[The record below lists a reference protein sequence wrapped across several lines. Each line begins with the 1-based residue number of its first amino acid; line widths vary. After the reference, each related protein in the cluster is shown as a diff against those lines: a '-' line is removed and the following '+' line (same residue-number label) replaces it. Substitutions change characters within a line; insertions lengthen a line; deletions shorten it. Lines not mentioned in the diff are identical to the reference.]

1 MNIAQIEANLQTLVG
16 SLQPDTFVYDLLL
29 AYDTPRSSIVRL
41 QKGGLNLAKNEG
53 ELAWK
58 KKFFFKTTQN
68 EDLHALISGLRND
81 ARVTKLDPRFIVVT
95 DFQTLL
101 ALDRKTTDTLD
112 IPLSDL
118 PRHFDFFLPW
128 AGMEKT
134 QYQNENPADVKAA
147 ERMAR
152 LYDEIRKENPELT
165 TPEAVHSLNVFLS
178 RLLFCYFAEDTG
190 IFEKGQF
197 TNAIASHTQPDGSDL
212 HTYLDRLFEVLNT
225 PRNPQGLLAPPLL
238 KGEGAGDAP
247 SHGEVALPAYLAAF
261 PYVNGGLFRERHYA
275 PRFGRRS
282 RQMAI
287 EAGEL
292 DWSAINPDIF
302 GSMIQAVVTPEHRG
316 GMGMHYTSVP
326 NIMKVIEPL
335 FLDELCQSYEAS
347 KFDPRKL
354 QKLLDRLARI
364 KIFDPA
370 CGSGNFL
377 IIAYKELRKLETK
390 IHHRFLYLQQL
401 ATKKDPDQLELDLIP
416 KEQIRTIISY
426 QFNLFSGIALTQFYG
441 IELDDFAHEIALLSL
456 WLAEH
461 QMNKSFENEFGIR
474 KASLPLN
481 PSGHIVH
488 GNATRLDW
496 EAVCP
501 KRDGD
506 EIYILGNPPYLGS
519 SLQSPQQKEDMA
531 LVFKGIEG
539 YKNLDY
545 IACWFLKGADYIRN
559 HNAQFAFVS
568 TNSICQGEQVALLW
582 PHLFRRNVEIGF
594 AQTSFKWVNNAKAN
608 AGVTVIIVGVRN
620 EQLKTPKY
628 LFSENRK
635 VLVTNINAYLAQG
648 RNVVIEKKNEPLSN
662 FSKMLYGSKPVDGGH
677 LILTT
682 EEKNEFVITYPESDK
697 FIKKL
702 SGSEE
707 FINGL
712 ERWCLWITDDLA
724 EEALSIDWIKSRVER
739 VRQMRLNSSKV
750 TTREDA
756 KVAYAFG
763 EIRFKQTNS
772 IILPS
777 HSSENRQ
784 YIPIGF
790 LDEKTV
796 ISNSAFAIYD
806 AEPWLFSVLTSRMH
820 MTWVRAVCGSL
831 ETRIRYSSTL
841 GYNTFPFPVLSER
854 QRAELEEC
862 TWRIIDEREYHS
874 EKTLAQLYD
883 PDKMPEGLRQ
893 AHRANDAAVERLYR
907 SRLFETD
914 EERLEYLFKLYE
926 QMLAEEKSRGTLFE
940 KEKKTRKR

>member
-1 MNIAQIEANLQTLVG
+1 MNIAQIEENLQVLLS
-16 SLQPDTFVYDLLL
+16 SLNPESFVYDLLL
-29 AYDTPRSSIVRL
+29 AYDTPRSSIARL

-58 KKFFFKTTQN
+58 KKLFFKTTQN
-68 EDLHALISGLRND
+68 EDLHALISSLRTD
-81 ARVTKLDPRFIVVT
+81 GSVTKLDPRFIVVT

-101 ALDRKTTDTLD
+101 ALDRKTADTLD

-152 LYDEIRKENPELT
+152 LFDEIRKDNPAAI

-197 TNAIASHTQPDGSDL
+197 TNAIGSHTQPDGSDL
-212 HTYLDRLFEVLNT
+212 HIYLDRLFEVLNT
-225 PRNPQGLLAPPLL
+225 PRNLTGVQNLQ
-238 KGEGAGDAP
+238 E
-247 SHGEVALPAYLAAF
+247 LPAYLAAF
-261 PYVNGGLFRERHYA
+261 PYVNGGLFKDTHHA

-335 FLDELCQSYEAS
+335 FLDELRAELTAARGNP
-347 KFDPRKL
+347 KRLNVLLTRL
-354 QKLLDRLARI
+354 QNI

-377 IIAYKELRKLETK
+377 IIAYKELRRLEMD
-390 IHHRFLYLQQL
+390 IFRELGGL
-401 ATKKDPDQLELDLIP
+401 ALSN
-416 KEQIRTIISY
+416 ISLG
-426 QFNLFSGIALTQFYG
+426 NFYG
-441 IELDDFAHEIALLSL
+441 IELDDFAHEVATLSL

-461 QMNKSFENEFGIR
+461 QMNQLFFREFGR
-474 KASLPLN
+474 GKPALPLTQA
-481 PSGHIVH
+481 GHIVH

-501 KRDGD
+501 KHTGD

-519 SLQSPQQKEDMA
+519 SLQSVQQKEDMA
-531 LVFKGIEG
+531 LVFKGTDG

-545 IACWFLKGADYIRN
+545 IACWFLKGADYVRN

-594 AQTSFKWVNNAKAN
+594 AHTSFKWVNNAKAN

-620 EQLKTPKY
+620 EQPKTPKY

-635 VLVTNINAYLAQG
+635 VFVTNINAYLAQG
-648 RNVVIEKKNEPLSN
+648 RNVIIGKRNEPFASFAKLS
-662 FSKMLYGSKPVDGGH
+662 YGNKPVDGGN
-677 LILTT
+677 LILSFD
-682 EEKNEFVITYPESDK
+682 EKENLVNKYPVTINFLKRLIGSNE
-697 FIKKL
+697 L
-702 SGSEE
+702 
-707 FINGL
+707 INGI
-712 ERWCLWITDDLA
+712 ERFCLWIKDTDLQIA
-724 EEALSIDWIKSRVER
+724 FEIPEIVKRIEAVRKVRLDSRDEGANKMANYSHQFREMYETSSQSIVI
-739 VRQMRLNSSKV
+739 
-750 TTREDA
+750 
-756 KVAYAFG
+756 
-763 EIRFKQTNS
+763 
-772 IILPS
+772 PS
-777 HSSENRQ
+777 VSSENRE
-784 YIPIGF
+784 YIPMGFIGSDTIITN
-790 LDEKTV
+790 L
-796 ISNSAFAIYD
+796 AFAIYD

-907 SRLFETD
+907 SRPFETD

-926 QMLAEEKSRGTLFE
+926 QMLAEEKNRGTLFE
-940 KEKKTRKR
+940 KEKKTRKK

>member
-1 MNIAQIEANLQTLVG
+1 MNIAQIEANLQVLIA
-16 SLQPDTFVYDLLL
+16 SLNPETFVYDLLL

-58 KKFFFKTTQN
+58 KKLFYKIAQN
-68 EDLHALISGLRND
+68 EDLHALISSLRAD
-81 ARVTKLDPRFIVVT
+81 TSVTKLDPRFIVVT

-134 QYQNENPADVKAA
+134 QHQNENPADVKAA

-152 LYDEIRKENPELT
+152 LFDEIRKDNPEAT

-225 PRNPQGLLAPPLL
+225 PRNLTGFQNLQG
-238 KGEGAGDAP
+238 
-247 SHGEVALPAYLAAF
+247 LPAYLAAF
-261 PYVNGGLFRERHYA
+261 PYVNGGLFKDTHHA

-335 FLDELCQSYEAS
+335 FLDELRAELAAARGNP
-347 KFDPRKL
+347 KRL
-354 QKLLDRLARI
+354 NALLTRIQNI

-377 IIAYKELRKLETK
+377 IIAYKELRRLEMD
-390 IHHRFLYLQQL
+390 IFRELGGL
-401 ATKKDPDQLELDLIP
+401 ALSNVSLG
-416 KEQIRTIISY
+416 
-426 QFNLFSGIALTQFYG
+426 NFYG
-441 IELDDFAHEIALLSL
+441 IELDDFAHEVATLSL

-461 QMNKSFENEFGIR
+461 QMNQLFFREFGR
-474 KASLPLN
+474 GKPALPLTQA
-481 PSGHIVH
+481 GHIVH

-496 EAVCP
+496 VAVCP

-506 EIYILGNPPYLGS
+506 EIYILGNPPYLGF
-519 SLQSPQQKEDMA
+519 SLQNQKQKEDMA
-531 LVFKGIEG
+531 FVFKKDID
-539 YKNLDY
+539 YKRLDY
-545 IACWFLKGADYIRN
+545 IACWFFKGAKYI
-559 HNAQFAFVS
+559 HSFNAKFAFVS

-582 PHLFRRNVEIGF
+582 PFVFNQNIEIYF
-594 AQTSFKWVNNAKAN
+594 SHPSFKWNNNAKAN
-608 AGVTVIIVGVRN
+608 AAVIVAIIGLQN
-620 EQLKTPKY
+620 KNSGDKY
-628 LFSENRK
+628 VIMDNHVKRVK
-635 VLVTNINAYLAQG
+635 NINAYLIAG
-648 RNVVIEKKNEPLSN
+648 LNVIVEKRSN
-662 FSKMLYGSKPVDGGH
+662 PISSLPEMLRGDMPIDGGN
-677 LILTT
+677 LILSDADKTMLIT
-682 EEKNEFVITYPESDK
+682 QYPDAEIFLRKFVGAVEF
-697 FIKKL
+697 L
-702 SGSEE
+702 NGE
-707 FINGL
+707 F
-712 ERWCLWITDDLA
+712 RWCLWISESTKNR
-724 EEALSIDWIKSRVER
+724 ALEIKPIAER
-739 VRQMRLNSSKV
+739 VQNVKEMRLNSSNIS
-750 TTREDA
+750 TQMLSETP
-756 KVAYAFG
+756 YLFG
-763 EIRFKQTNS
+763 QIRHVEKKS
-772 IILPS
+772 IIIPS
-777 HSSENRQ
+777 TTSERRD

-790 LDEKTV
+790 VDANTI
-796 ISNSAFAIYD
+796 ISNLAYSIPCESPY
-806 AEPWLFSVLTSRMH
+806 LFSVISSKMH
-820 MTWVRAVCGSL
+820 MVWVRTFGGRLKSDY
-831 ETRIRYSSTL
+831 RYSSGL
-841 GYNTFPFPVLSER
+841 CYNTFPFPVLSER
-854 QRAELEEC
+854 QKVELEEC

-907 SRLFETD
+907 SRPFETD

-926 QMLAEEKSRGTLFE
+926 QMLAEEKNRGTLFE
-940 KEKKTRKR
+940 KEKKTRKK

>member
-1 MNIAQIEANLQTLVG
+1 MNIAQIEANLQALIA
-16 SLQPDTFVYDLLL
+16 SLTPDTFVYDLLL
-29 AYDTPRSSIVRL
+29 AYDTPKSSIVRL

-58 KKFFFKTTQN
+58 KKLFFKTSQN
-68 EDLHALISGLRND
+68 EDLHALISSLRTD
-81 ARVTKLDPRFIVVT
+81 VSVTKLDPRFIVVT
-95 DFQTLL
+95 DLQTLL
-101 ALDRKTTDTLD
+101 ALDRKTADTLD
-112 IPLSDL
+112 ISLSDL

-134 QYQNENPADVKAA
+134 QHQNENPADVKAA

-152 LYDEIRKENPELT
+152 LFDEIRKDNPEANS
-165 TPEAVHSLNVFLS
+165 PEAVHSLNVFLS

-225 PRNPQGLLAPPLL
+225 PRNLTGFQNLQGLSNTPQNLQ
-238 KGEGAGDAP
+238 G
-247 SHGEVALPAYLAAF
+247 LPAYLAAF
-261 PYVNGGLFRERHYA
+261 PYVNGGLFKDTHHA

-335 FLDELCQSYEAS
+335 FLDELRAELAAARGNP
-347 KFDPRKL
+347 KRL
-354 QKLLDRLARI
+354 NALLTRIQNI

-377 IIAYKELRKLETK
+377 IIAYKELRRLEMD
-390 IHHRFLYLQQL
+390 IFRELGGL
-401 ATKKDPDQLELDLIP
+401 ALSNVSLG
-416 KEQIRTIISY
+416 
-426 QFNLFSGIALTQFYG
+426 NFYG
-441 IELDDFAHEIALLSL
+441 IELDDFAHEVATLSL

-461 QMNKSFENEFGIR
+461 QMNQLFFREFGR
-474 KASLPLN
+474 GKPALPLTQA
-481 PSGHIVH
+481 GHIVH

-506 EIYILGNPPYLGS
+506 EIYILGNPPYLGG
-519 SLQSPQQKEDMA
+519 SLQNKSQKEDLA
-531 LVFKGIEG
+531 FVFNGFKS
-539 YKNLDY
+539 YKDLDY
-545 IACWFLKGADYIRN
+545 ISCWFVKGASFIQNIRGEL
-559 HNAQFAFVS
+559 AFVT
-568 TNSICQGEQVALLW
+568 TNSICQGEQVILLW
-582 PHLFRRNVEIGF
+582 PFILERKIEIGF
-594 AQTSFKWVNNAKAN
+594 AYQSFKWVNNAKDN
-608 AGVTVIIVGVRN
+608 AGVYCSIIGLRNISQKRKKLFTDGLVHWVDNINPYLSSGNNVIVGKRM
-620 EQLKTPKY
+620 KPI
-628 LFSENRK
+628 SD
-635 VLVTNINAYLAQG
+635 I
-648 RNVVIEKKNEPLSN
+648 PLMS
-662 FSKMLYGSKPVDGGH
+662 YGSKIVDNGY
-677 LILTT
+677 LSFTT
-682 EEKNEFVITYPESDK
+682 EEKAIFLEQFPSAKTL
-697 FIKKL
+697 FKKL
-702 SGSEE
+702 AGSAE
-707 FINGL
+707 FIRGL
-712 ERWCLWITDDLA
+712 DRWCLYVKD
-724 EEALSIDWIKSRVER
+724 EELEFAKSFPEILKRFEL
-739 VRQMRLNSSKV
+739 VREFREKSTEAS
-750 TTREDA
+750 TREMA
-756 KVAYAFG
+756 NYPH
-763 EIRFKQTNS
+763 RFYYSVHDDSDS
-772 IILPS
+772 IIIPRT
-777 HSSENRQ
+777 SSERRD

-790 LDEKTV
+790 LNGDTIV
-796 ISNSAFAIYD
+796 SD
-806 AEPWLFSVLTSRMH
+806 AASVVFNAQVWLFSVLTSRMH
-820 MTWVRAVCGSL
+820 MTWVRAVAGRLKSDY
-831 ETRIRYSSTL
+831 RYSSQL
-841 GYNTFPFPVLSER
+841 VYNTFPFPVLSER

-907 SRLFETD
+907 SRPFETD

-940 KEKKTRKR
+940 KEKKTRKK

>member
-1 MNIAQIEANLQTLVG
+1 MNIAQIEENLQVLLS
-16 SLQPDTFVYDLLL
+16 SLNPESFVYDLLL
-29 AYDTPRSSIVRL
+29 AYDTPRSSIARL

-58 KKFFFKTTQN
+58 KKLFFKTTQN
-68 EDLHALISGLRND
+68 EDLHALISSLRTD
-81 ARVTKLDPRFIVVT
+81 GSVTKLDPRFIIVT

-101 ALDRKTTDTLD
+101 ALDRKTADTLD

-152 LYDEIRKENPELT
+152 LFDEIRKDNPAAI

-197 TNAIASHTQPDGSDL
+197 TNAIGSHTQPDGSDL

-225 PRNPQGLLAPPLL
+225 PRNLTGVQNLQ
-238 KGEGAGDAP
+238 E
-247 SHGEVALPAYLAAF
+247 LPAYLAAF
-261 PYVNGGLFRERHYA
+261 PYVNGGLFKDTHHA

-335 FLDELCQSYEAS
+335 FLDELRAELTAARGNP
-347 KFDPRKL
+347 KRLNALLTRL
-354 QKLLDRLARI
+354 QNI

-377 IIAYKELRKLETK
+377 IIAYKELRRLEMD
-390 IHHRFLYLQQL
+390 IFRELGGL
-401 ATKKDPDQLELDLIP
+401 ALSNVSLG
-416 KEQIRTIISY
+416 
-426 QFNLFSGIALTQFYG
+426 NFYG
-441 IELDDFAHEIALLSL
+441 IELDDFAHEVATLSL

-461 QMNKSFENEFGIR
+461 QMNQLFFREFGR
-474 KASLPLN
+474 GKPALPLTQA
-481 PSGHIVH
+481 GHIVH

-496 EAVCP
+496 EVVCP

-519 SLQSPQQKEDMA
+519 SLQSVQQKEDMA
-531 LVFKGIEG
+531 LVFKGTDG

-545 IACWFLKGADYIRN
+545 IACWFLKGADYVRN

-594 AQTSFKWVNNAKAN
+594 AHTSFKWVNNAKAN

-620 EQLKTPKY
+620 EQPKTPKY
-628 LFSENRK
+628 LFSKNRK

-648 RNVVIEKKNEPLSN
+648 RNVVVGKLNDPLSN
-662 FSKMLYGSKPVDGGH
+662 LPTMDYGTKTVDGGY
-677 LILTT
+677 LTLT
-682 EEKNEFVITYPESDK
+682 FEEREKLLEKSPEAAI
-697 FIKKL
+697 FIKKFT
-702 SGSEE
+702 GSNE
-707 FINGL
+707 FINGID
-712 ERWCLWITDDLA
+712 RYCLWIEKENI
-724 EEALSIDWIKSRVER
+724 EEALQIEEIALRIEKVK
-739 VRQMRLNSSKV
+739 QMRLSSPKKATV
-750 TTREDA
+750 EMADFS
-756 KVAYAFG
+756 YQFG
-763 EIRFKQTNS
+763 EVRYIKSNAVIVVPRV
-772 IILPS
+772 
-777 HSSENRQ
+777 SSERRD
-784 YIPIGF
+784 YIPFGF
-790 LDEKTV
+790 LNDDYV
-796 ISNSAFAIYD
+796 VSDSAQAIYNAD
-806 AEPWLFSVLTSRMH
+806 SWLLSILLSRMH
-820 MTWVRAVCGSL
+820 MTWVRAVAGRLKSDY
-831 ETRIRYSSTL
+831 RYSSQL
-841 GYNTFPFPVLSER
+841 VYNTFPFPVLSER

-907 SRLFETD
+907 SRPFETD

-926 QMLAEEKSRGTLFE
+926 QMLAEEKNRGTLFE
-940 KEKKTRKR
+940 KEKKTRKK

>member
-1 MNIAQIEANLQTLVG
+1 MNIAQIEENLQKLLT
-16 SLQPDTFVYDLLL
+16 SLTPESFVYDLLL
-29 AYDTPRSSIVRL
+29 AYDTPRSSIARL

-58 KKFFFKTTQN
+58 KKLFFKNSQN
-68 EDLHALISGLRND
+68 DDLHALISSLRAD
-81 ARVTKLDPRFIVVT
+81 VSVTKLDPRFIIVT
-95 DFQTLL
+95 DFLTLL

-112 IPLSDL
+112 IPLDQL

-128 AGMEKT
+128 AGMEKN
-134 QYQNENPADVKAA
+134 QHQNENPADVKAA

-152 LYDEIRKENPELT
+152 LFDEIRKDNPAAT

-225 PRNPQGLLAPPLL
+225 PRTLPVPPLL
-238 KGEGAGDAP
+238 QGEGAGGDP
-247 SHGEVALPAYLAAF
+247 SHGEVTLPAYLAAF
-261 PYVNGGLFRERHYA
+261 PYVNGGLFRDTHHA
-275 PRFGRRS
+275 PLFGRRS

-335 FLDELCQSYEAS
+335 FLDELRTELDAARGNP
-347 KFDPRKL
+347 KRL
-354 QKLLDRLARI
+354 KLLQMRIKNI

-377 IIAYKELRKLETK
+377 IIAYKELRRLEMDI
-390 IHHRFLYLQQL
+390 IH
-401 ATKKDPDQLELDLIP
+401 EL
-416 KEQIRTIISY
+416 KEVTLSNISLG
-426 QFNLFSGIALTQFYG
+426 NFYG
-441 IELDDFAHEIALLSL
+441 IELDDFAHEVATLSL

-461 QMNKSFENEFGIR
+461 QMNQLFFREFGR
-474 KASLPLN
+474 GKPALPLTQA
-481 PSGHIVH
+481 GHIVH

-496 EAVCP
+496 EEVCP

-506 EIYILGNPPYLGS
+506 EIYILGNPPYLGY
-519 SLQSPQQKEDMA
+519 SLQSIQQKNDLA
-531 LVFKGIEG
+531 FVFKGIDG

-545 IACWFLKGADYIRN
+545 IACWFLKGATYIQN
-559 HNAQFAFVS
+559 CNAQFAFVT
-568 TNSICQGEQVALLW
+568 TNSICQGEQVHSLW
-582 PHLFRRNVEIGF
+582 KHILIRNLEICF
-594 AQTSFKWVNNAKAN
+594 AHTSFKWENNAKSN
-608 AGVTVIIVGVRN
+608 AGVIVVIVGIRN
-620 EQLKTPKY
+620 KSQKKKFIFREYTKKETSKISPY
-628 LFSENRK
+628 LIEGDDF
-635 VLVTNINAYLAQG
+635 I
-648 RNVVIEKKNEPLSN
+648 IEKRNSPLS
-662 FSKMLYGSKPVDGGH
+662 KLQPMLRGSGPVDGGH
-677 LILTT
+677 LIISS
-682 EEKNEFVITYPESDK
+682 EEKNRMIAADPNTEK

-702 SGSEE
+702 LGSQE
-707 FINGL
+707 FINGY
-712 ERWCLWITDDLA
+712 ERWCLWITDDNLN
-724 EEALSIDWIKSRVER
+724 EALRVADIVKRLEK
-739 VRQMRLNSSKV
+739 VRIFRESSNKE
-750 TTREDA
+750 TTRNDAQMPHKFSED
-756 KVAYAFG
+756 
-763 EIRFKQTNS
+763 RFNKNYG
-772 IILPS
+772 LFVPRV
-777 HSSENRQ
+777 SSERRN
-784 YIPIGF
+784 YIPFGF
-790 LDEKTV
+790 IEDVVVLD
-796 ISNSAFAIYD
+796 SAQAIYD

-820 MTWVRAVCGSL
+820 MTWVRAVAGRLKSDY
-831 ETRIRYSSTL
+831 RYSSQL
-841 GYNTFPFPVLSER
+841 VYNTFPFPVISER
-854 QRAELEEC
+854 QKAELEEC

-907 SRLFETD
+907 SRPFETD

-926 QMLAEEKSRGTLFE
+926 QMLAEEKNRGTLFE
-940 KEKKTRKR
+940 KEKKTRKK